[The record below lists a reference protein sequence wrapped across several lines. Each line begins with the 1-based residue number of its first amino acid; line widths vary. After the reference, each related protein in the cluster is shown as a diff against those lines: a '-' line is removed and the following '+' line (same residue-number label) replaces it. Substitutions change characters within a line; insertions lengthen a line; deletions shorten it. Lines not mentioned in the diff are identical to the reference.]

1 PVISPKKTWEG
12 VAGGVAAAVVMM
24 LLYAVVLDLAFSFEV
39 SLGAALLYGLLG
51 STASVVGDLPLSV
64 IKRQTGIKDFGCLLP
79 GHGGILDRF
88 DSMIFVAPLAE
99 SLLLLLPLI
108 VGEAA

>member
-1 PVISPKKTWEG
+1 MKS
-12 VAGGVAAAVVMM
+12 A
-24 LLYAVVLDLAFSFEV
+24 
-39 SLGAALLYGLLG
+39 LGAALLYGLLG
-51 STASVVGDLPLSV
+51 STVSVVGDLTFSV
-64 IKRQTGIKDFGCLLP
+64 IKRQTGIKDFGFLLP

>member
-1 PVISPKKTWEG
+1 
-12 VAGGVAAAVVMM
+12 M
-24 LLYAVVLDLAFSFEV
+24 
-39 SLGAALLYGLLG
+39 
-51 STASVVGDLPLSV
+51 VGDLTFSV
-64 IKRQTGIKDFGCLLP
+64 IKRQTGIKDFGFLLP